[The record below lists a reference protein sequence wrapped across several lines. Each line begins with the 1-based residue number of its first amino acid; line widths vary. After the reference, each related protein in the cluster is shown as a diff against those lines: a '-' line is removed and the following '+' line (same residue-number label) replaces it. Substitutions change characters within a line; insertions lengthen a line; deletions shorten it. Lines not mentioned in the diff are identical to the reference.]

1 MGSGGGGLGKAAAVS
16 VKPKEPQPPKAS
28 FGKEFTVVKASH
40 LDYREGDRVR
50 HGKYGEGVVTEIRDG
65 KKDYEVTVSFE
76 QAGVKRMLASF
87 AKLEKID

>member
-1 MGSGGGGLGKAAAVS
+1 M
-16 VKPKEPQPPKAS
+16 
-28 FGKEFTVVKASH
+28 
-40 LDYREGDRVR
+40 
-50 HGKYGEGVVTEIRDG
+50 TEIRDG